1 MIVKSFV
8 FVMSVVCWSALA
20 KEDGMDVGE
29 GSLSKKYFQE
39 LRFEIDKFVSDQVVP
54 GMSAMILHEGNVVFQ
69 HTRGLLDVETKSLIS
84 EDSLFRIYSMTKPIT
99 AVATLLLL
107 EDGKLE
113 LEDPVDRYFPEWTQM
128 RAYENGELVQA
139 KKMKIHHLLT
149 HTSGL
154 SYGYYGDTLVDRAYR
169 EAGLIDDWDYLTQ
182 DTKELVKKLSDIP
195 LLFQPGK
202 RWHYGFS
209 SDVLG
214 HLIER
219 ISDQRLDEFLQEKLF
234 SRLGVNDAFFDVPES
249 EHHRFGTN
257 QYLGVNKR
265 WDVQDSVRKDPEFV
279 DVSFISG
286 GGGLV
291 MTTEAFSRF
300 ALMLAQEGRF
310 GDQQILNPATVRKMR
325 SNALSQDAVSEG
337 VGYGLGVAV
346 ISQVQDS
353 SRLTPGSF
361 YWGGAAGTFFWVD
374 PTESLVAV
382 FMVQRI
388 GTPSDV
394 APRLQ
399 RLVYDSLE
407 AMKGQ

>member
-1 MIVKSFV
+1 MIIVRSFV
-8 FVMSVVCWSALA
+8 FLISVVCWSVPA
-20 KEDGMDVGE
+20 KEGGMSE
-29 GSLSKKYFQE
+29 GTLSKKYFQE
-39 LRFEIDKFVSDQVVP
+39 LRFEIDKLVSDKVVP
-54 GMSAMILHEGNVVFQ
+54 GMSAMVLYEGNVVFE
-69 HTRGLLDVETKSLIS
+69 HARGLLDVETKSMIS

-99 AVATLLLL
+99 AVATLLLQ

-113 LEDPVDRYFPEWTQM
+113 LQDPVVRYFPEWSQM
-128 RAYENGELVQA
+128 RAYENGELVRA
-139 KKMKIHHLLT
+139 KEMKIHHLLT

-154 SYGYYGDTLVDRAYR
+154 SYGYYGNTLVDKAYR

-182 DTKELVKKLSDIP
+182 DTRELVRKLSGIP

-219 ISDQRLDEFLQEKLF
+219 VSGQRLDEFLKEKLF
-234 SRLGVNDAFFDVPES
+234 SRLGVSDAFFDVPLS
-249 EHHRFGTN
+249 EHSRFGTN
-257 QYLGVNKR
+257 QYQGINQS
-265 WDVQDSVRKDPEFV
+265 WNVQDTVREDPEFV

-325 SNALSQDAVSEG
+325 TNALSQDAVSKG

-346 ISQVQDS
+346 ITREQDS
-353 SRLTPGSF
+353 SRLRPGSF

-374 PTESLVAV
+374 PAESLVAV

-399 RLVYDSLE
+399 RLVYDSIDG
-407 AMKGQ
+407 MKGQ